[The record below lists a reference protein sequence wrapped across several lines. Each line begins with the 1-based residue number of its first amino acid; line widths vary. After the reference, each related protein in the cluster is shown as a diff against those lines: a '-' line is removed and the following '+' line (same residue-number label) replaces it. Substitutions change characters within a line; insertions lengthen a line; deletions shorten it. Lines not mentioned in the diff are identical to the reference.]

1 MAMPMVPADP
11 RLRLVAA
18 LLAIAALSQIRSLAV
33 AAAVLAL
40 VAPVVLARAGRRT
53 WRRLLHVEG
62 FLLLLFLTLPFT
74 LGGAPLLTLGPLTL
88 GEEGLRQAALI
99 AARVSASVLLLAG
112 LLGGMEPGRLGPV
125 LRDLRVPEALARIFV
140 LTVRYDGLLRDEAR
154 RLHEAMRARGF
165 RPRSDRHTWKSTGN
179 LIGMLLVRA
188 LDRAA
193 RVEEAM
199 RCRGHDGRFP
209 ASALPAPPLR
219 DWAGFAVLTGAAA
232 LALLA
237 DRL

>member
-1 MAMPMVPADP
+1 MAPADP

-18 LLAIAALSQIRSLAV
+18 LLAIAGLSQIRSLAV
-33 AAAVLAL
+33 ALPVLGLVAVTVLAG
-40 VAPVVLARAGRRT
+40 APDRRI

-62 FLLLLFLTLPFT
+62 FLLLLCATLPFT
-74 LGGAPLLTLGPLTL
+74 MGGEALLTLGPLTARD
-88 GEEGLRQAALI
+88 EGLWRALLI
-99 AARVSASVLLLAG
+99 AAKVSASVLLLVG
-112 LLGGMEPGRLGPV
+112 FLGDMEPARLGPV
-125 LRDLRVPEALARIFV
+125 LRDLRVPDRLARLFV
-140 LTVRYDGLLRDEAR
+140 LTVRYGGLLRDEAR
-154 RLHEAMRARGF
+154 RLHDAMRARGF
-165 RPRSDRHTWKSTGN
+165 RPRSNRHTWQSYGN

-188 LDRAA
+188 LDRAG

-209 ASALPAPPLR
+209 SGTWPAPPAR
-219 DWAGFAVLTGAAA
+219 DWARLAGVAGAAV